1 MSNQAIN
8 TADRIKLLFDNYVII
23 YPEVKNISKVPGQKI
38 FKFAVIVEDKYNL
51 IYKKDKI
58 VGKYKHTTAT
68 INQAIQDCLVH
79 ISNKLLTL
87 KPANHEATN

>member
-8 TADRIKLLFDNYVII
+8 TADRIKILFDNYVKI
-23 YPEVKNISKVPGQKI
+23 YPEVKNY
-38 FKFAVIVEDKYNL
+38 KFAVVVEDKYNL

-58 VGKYKHTTAT
+58 VGRYKHTTAT
-68 INQAIQDCLVH
+68 INQAIQECLVH